1 MTVGTVS
8 VGADCVKRHLTEVVG
23 DLQGIAVRNI
33 EDGRRTDDLIGA
45 VAGNV
50 KRLKK
55 CAVCKLL
62 AGRIG
67 DDDAFGFVHCIG

>member
-1 MTVGTVS
+1 MTVRTICV
-8 VGADCVKRHLTEVVG
+8 VAACVKRHLTEVVG

-45 VAGNV
+45 VAGKV

-55 CAVCKLL
+55 CAVRKLF